1 MNATAALILLPG
13 GGAKIAELRTD
24 VIVLAD
30 AVEQR
35 SIFLD
40 QLDTARRMWRA
51 HRDLVETEVYP
62 WALVGEHLRMRAQL
76 ATKSEELEAL
86 DPLPF

>member
-1 MNATAALILLPG
+1 MNGSGALIVLPG
-13 GGAKIAELRTD
+13 GATKLAELRKE
-24 VIVLAD
+24 VAALAD

-40 QLDTARRMWRA
+40 ELDVARRIWRA
-51 HRDLVETEVYP
+51 HRDLVETEEYC
-62 WALVGEHLRMRAQL
+62 WALVRERLQLQEQL
-76 ATKSEELEAL
+76 AQKGEELEAL